1 MNLRCLLKRD
11 NQRKLLLIETLYYSK
26 NPMTTDQ
33 LRQIIDCTTPILISD
48 IRAIN
53 STMEYYEVSR
63 ENGLYSLEVADNA
76 TIDALFST
84 MIRDSLSFKILEL
97 IFFEEYET
105 LQEIS
110 DDLYCSLSSV
120 QKHITFLME
129 VLKKWNLTI
138 QRRPFRITGN
148 EKNIRQLFFLLFS
161 EKKVQKEERRY
172 SIEFFE
178 QGEAVIRSMIANNQL
193 ECSYSQYNRLCM
205 MFFISLE
212 RVKHGHL
219 FSKRFLGSKHL
230 SPPDWM
236 TRYHFAESLLTE
248 AGMEYTDEVMRESF
262 WLLYADLFLLGEEQ
276 KKKALQ
282 TNYALAYNY
291 SKQQELVEEFSD
303 LLVVPLTD
311 EQKNRLTSI
320 LINQHLF
327 LAETSEYI
335 SVLRDGKRDYINL
348 LENFHAHCVHDIRS
362 IVKKFTQK
370 HHIFESDEFI
380 NNYVYQIIAAV
391 PECLTG
397 MKQLAEPVN
406 ILVVASDST
415 TQEQL
420 LTQLIYSSVRG
431 DYLISHNTMSQLDS
445 ADIVSVFSRYDLVI
459 CTLTLDLPHCPT
471 PILAVELCPSIYTL
485 NKLQRWVEDIYQKK
499 KKARQAS
506 QTLPALED

>member
-11 NQRKLLLIETLYYSK
+11 NQRKLLLIETLYYAK
-26 NPMTTDQ
+26 YPMTGDQ
-33 LRQIIDCTTPILISD
+33 LRQIVDCTVPILISD
-48 IRAIN
+48 IRSIN
-53 STMEYYEVSR
+53 STMEYYEISR

-84 MIRDSLSFKILEL
+84 MIRDSLPFKILEL

-110 DDLYCSLSSV
+110 ADLYCSLSSV
-120 QKHITFLME
+120 QKHMTILMD
-129 VLKKWNLTI
+129 VLKKWQLTI
-138 QRRPFRITGN
+138 HRRPFRIAGN

-161 EKKVQKEERRY
+161 EKKVQKNELRY
-172 SIEFFE
+172 STEFFDR
-178 QGEAVIRSMIANNQL
+178 GEAVIRSMIKNNQL
-193 ECSYSQYNRLCM
+193 ECSYTQYNRLCM

-212 RVKHGHL
+212 RVKHGHF

-230 SPPDWM
+230 LPPDWI
-236 TRYHFAESLLTE
+236 TSYQFAESLLE
-248 AGMEYTDEVMRESF
+248 EVGMEYTDDVMRESF
-262 WLLYADLFLLGEEQ
+262 WLLYADLFLLGEAQ
-276 KKKALQ
+276 KKKALES
-282 TNYALAYNY
+282 NYALAYSY
-291 SKQQELVEEFSD
+291 SKHQELVEEFND
-303 LLVVPLTD
+303 LLVVPLRD

-327 LAETSEYI
+327 LAETPEYI

-362 IVKKFTQK
+362 LVQNFTQK
-370 HHIFESDEFI
+370 HRIFESDEFI

-397 MKQLAEPVN
+397 MKQLTEPVN
-406 ILVVASDST
+406 ILIVASDST

-431 DYLISHNTMSQLDS
+431 DYFISHITMSQLDS
-445 ADIVSVFSRYDLVI
+445 VDIATVFSRYDLVI

-499 KKARQAS
+499 KRARKAS
-506 QTLPALED
+506 QVS